1 MATSTIGRVP
11 ENAQPRRIA
20 LVASSFAP
28 HVGGVE
34 EHVRHVA
41 RELMTAGHSVE
52 IWTVDRGEHL
62 GQRVVDGLTV
72 QYLPSPLPAR
82 SMRALLSYAAH
93 GPSAWMRWVGVQRAF
108 RPDILHVQCFG
119 PNGLYAL
126 ALHRRFRT
134 PLVVSSH
141 GETFADDHAIFDE
154 SALLRAG
161 LRGALVRATATTGCS
176 RFVLNHLAGNFG
188 LSGGV
193 VVPNG
198 VDQDV
203 ASCTRETWRAPYAF
217 AVGRLGRQKG
227 FDLLLSAYAASSLP
241 RQGVRLIIG
250 GDGPERT
257 ALEEQR
263 RGLGLD
269 LMVALPGRLS
279 AEEVAGAMA
288 GAVAVVV
295 PSRVEAFGIV
305 ALEAWRSG
313 SPLIMTSRGGGRELV
328 RDGVD
333 AILVDPTDRDALAG
347 ALDTLRADRALA
359 ARLSRAGSER
369 VRGFTWAATAA
380 AYDDVYSRAAD
391 VDP

>member
-11 ENAQPRRIA
+11 INARPRRIA
-20 LVASSFAP
+20 LVTSSFAP

-41 RELMTAGHSVE
+41 RELTNLGHSVE
-52 IWTVDRGEHL
+52 VWTVDRGEHL
-62 GQRVVDGLTV
+62 GQQLVDGQTV
-72 QYLPSPLPAR
+72 HHLPTPLPAR
-82 SMRALLSYAAH
+82 SARALWSYAAQA
-93 GPSAWMRWVGVQRAF
+93 PSAWLRWVGVQRAF

-141 GETFADDHAIFDE
+141 GETFADDHAVFDR

-161 LRGALVRATATTGCS
+161 LRSALARATATTGCS
-176 RFVLNHLAGNFG
+176 QFVLDHLADHFG
-188 LSGGV
+188 LGGGV

-198 VDQDV
+198 VDQHV
-203 ASCTRETWRAPYAF
+203 SSCARETWPAPYVF

-227 FDLLLSAYAASSLP
+227 FDLLLSGYAASSLP
-241 RQGVRLIIG
+241 RQGVRLVIG

-269 LMVALPGRLS
+269 RMVALPGRLS
-279 AEEVAGAMA
+279 AEEVAGGMA
-288 GAVAVVV
+288 AAVAVVV
-295 PSRVEAFGIV
+295 PSRIEAFGIV

-313 SPLIMTSRGGGRELV
+313 SPLIMTSRGGGPELV

-333 AILVDPTDRDALAG
+333 AMVIDPADRASLAG
-347 ALDTLRADRALA
+347 ALDTLRADPALA
-359 ARLSRAGSER
+359 ARLSSAGGER
-369 VRGFTWAATAA
+369 VRGFTWEATAA
-380 AYDDVYSRAAD
+380 AYDNVYSTTGR
-391 VDP
+391 